1 MLLEAN
7 DARSSWRMLEYW
19 WQVELFR
26 TAPAGWAHTGDFEI
40 PYVTDFAHRS
50 KGRSKWSDLLLHR
63 EGQTPGVVVV
73 EMKDLGA
80 SADRTAANARGVG
93 FDLASLA
100 AIHIEHTLDLYDR
113 LISGLNPDALTAAAR
128 DEGRIAEYEGVVQAL
143 APSKDIAW
151 EGMALVLIRHGD
163 VERVLEQIRSGYA
176 QAEDKVRRAAGA
188 SVVKPFCPLTAH
200 LANSS
205 AWFIQEG
212 CGQSSGRLHRK
223 SETSTK
229 LPKCFASAPK
239 YARSSALIDPSTP

>member
-1 MLLEAN
+1 
-7 DARSSWRMLEYW
+7 MLEYW

-26 TAPAGWAHTGDFEI
+26 TAPTGWAHTGDFEI

-63 EGQTPGVVVV
+63 ADQTPGVVVV

-80 SADRTAANARGVG
+80 SEERTASNARGVG

-128 DEGRIAEYEGVVQAL
+128 DEGRIREYKGVVQAL

-151 EGMALVLIRHGD
+151 EGVALVFARNADAGVVTREIE
-163 VERVLEQIRSGYA
+163 VGY
-176 QAEDKVRRAAGA
+176 RAAEQKSGLKLEPLGEFAVVTLPRGHSVIAVSVA
-188 SVVKPFCPLTAH
+188 S
-200 LANSS
+200 
-205 AWFIQEG
+205 
-212 CGQSSGRLHRK
+212 R
-223 SETSTK
+223 
-229 LPKCFASAPK
+229 
-239 YARSSALIDPSTP
+239 